1 MSRLS
6 HLAAI
11 LLVAVLA
18 TGCTISGPRYTTNYA
33 AVETLKSANLAP
45 VKVGAIG
52 KPANDKKVESVSI
65 RGSTYKSPYG
75 SFTEYFRAALRD
87 ELDHA
92 NLLDDK
98 SGTEI
103 EGTLLRNEL
112 NGAGVSTGYA
122 EIEAKLAVRREG
134 SVVYER
140 TKVGREEWPSSFIG
154 GVAIPR
160 AAQNYPLAIK
170 KVLNEFYADPEF
182 IAALKKK

>member
-1 MSRLS
+1 MSKLP

-18 TGCTISGPRYTTNYA
+18 TGCTIAGPRYTTNYA
-33 AVETLKSANLAP
+33 AVETLKGANLAP
-45 VKVGAIG
+45 VKVGAI
-52 KPANDKKVESVSI
+52 KPSDKKVESLSI

-75 SFTEYFRAALRD
+75 SFAEYMRAALLD

-103 EGTLLRNEL
+103 EGTLVRNEL
-112 NGAGVSTGYA
+112 NGAGVSTGFA
-122 EIEAKLAVRREG
+122 EIEARLAVRREG
-134 SVVYER
+134 NVLYER
-140 TKVGREEWPSSFIG
+140 TKVGREEWPSSFVG
-154 GVAIPR
+154 GIAIPR

-170 KVLNEFYADPEF
+170 KVLNEFYSDPEF

>member
-1 MSRLS
+1 MSKLP

-11 LLVAVLA
+11 LLIAVLA
-18 TGCTISGPRYTTNYA
+18 TGCTIAGPRYTTNYA
-33 AVETLKSANLAP
+33 AVESLKSANLTAA
-45 VKVGAIG
+45 KVGAIT
-52 KPANDKKVESVSI
+52 AQDKKVDSLSI
-65 RGSTYKSPYG
+65 RAASYKSPYG

-103 EGTLLRNEL
+103 EGTLIRNEL
-112 NGAGVSTGYA
+112 NAAGFSTASA
-122 EIEAKLAVRREG
+122 EIEARLAVHRDG

-140 TKVGREEWPSSFIG
+140 TKVGHEEWPSSFIG

-160 AAQNYPLAIK
+160 AAQNYPLAIRK
-170 KVLNEFYADPEF
+170 LLSEFYADPDF
-182 IAALKKK
+182 LAALKKR

>member
-1 MSRLS
+1 MSKLP

-18 TGCTISGPRYTTNYA
+18 TGCTIAGPRYTTNYA
-33 AVETLKSANLAP
+33 AVETLKGANLAP
-45 VKVGAIG
+45 VKVGAI
-52 KPANDKKVESVSI
+52 KPSDKKVESLSI

-75 SFTEYFRAALRD
+75 SFTEYMRAALLD

-103 EGTLLRNEL
+103 EGTLVRNEL
-112 NGAGVSTGYA
+112 NGAGVSTGFA
-122 EIEAKLAVRREG
+122 EIEARLAVRREG
-134 SVVYER
+134 NVLYER
-140 TKVGREEWPSSFIG
+140 TKVGREEWPSSFVG
-154 GVAIPR
+154 GIAIPR

-170 KVLNEFYADPEF
+170 KVLNEFYSDPEF

>member
-1 MSRLS
+1 MSKLL
-6 HLAAI
+6 HLGAI

-18 TGCTISGPRYTTNYA
+18 TGCTISGPRYTTNYS
-33 AVETLKSANLAP
+33 AVESLKGANLAP
-45 VKVGAIG
+45 VKVGAI
-52 KPANDKKVESVSI
+52 KSSDKKVESLTI

-75 SFTEYFRAALRD
+75 SFTEYFRAALLD

-103 EGTLLRNEL
+103 QGTLLRNEL
-112 NGAGVSTGYA
+112 NGAGVSTGFA
-122 EIEAKLAVRREG
+122 EIEARLAVHRDG

-140 TKVGREEWPSSFIG
+140 TKIGREEWPSSFIG

-160 AAQNYPLAIK
+160 AAQNYPLAIR
-170 KVLNEFYADPEF
+170 KVLNEFYSDPEF
-182 IAALKKK
+182 IAALQKK

>member
-1 MSRLS
+1 MSRLP

-18 TGCTISGPRYTTNYA
+18 TGCTIAGPRYTTNFA
-33 AVETLKSANLAP
+33 AVETLKSANLTP
-45 VKVGAIG
+45 SKVGTIA
-52 KPANDKKVESVSI
+52 AQDKKIEALSI

-75 SFTEYFRAALRD
+75 TFTEYLRTALRD
-87 ELDHA
+87 DLDHA

-103 EGTLLRNEL
+103 EGTLIRNEL
-112 NGAGVSTGYA
+112 NGAGFSTGYA
-122 EIEAKLAVRREG
+122 ELEAKLAVRRDG

-140 TKVGREEWPSSFIG
+140 TKIGREEWPSSFIG

-160 AAQNYPLAIK
+160 AAQNYPLAIRK
-170 KVLNEFYADPEF
+170 LLGEFYADPEF
-182 IAALKKK
+182 VAALKKR

>member
-1 MSRLS
+1 MSKLP

-33 AVETLKSANLAP
+33 AVETLKGANLAP
-45 VKVGAIG
+45 VKVGAV
-52 KPANDKKVESVSI
+52 KSTDKKIESLTI
-65 RGSTYKSPYG
+65 RGSSYKSPYG

-92 NLLDDK
+92 SLLDDK

-103 EGTLLRNEL
+103 EGTLVRNEL
-112 NGAGVSTGYA
+112 NGAGVSTGFA

-140 TKVGREEWPSSFIG
+140 TKVAREEWPSSFIG
-154 GVAIPR
+154 GIAIPR

-170 KVLNEFYADPEF
+170 KVLNEFYSDPEF